1 MSSDTVRESAAGASV
16 SLRTYLRRLIWLSML
31 PLVALAVY
39 LALVS
44 VNETNEASD
53 RAGARLSTN
62 ITAAVDRSLK
72 ARIDALSVLADSP
85 LLGETPELSAFHQ
98 QAQAF
103 KRVFGSDLILAD
115 VDGRML
121 MYSGRAAGS
130 ELPSLSRPQGVSAA
144 ARAIQTGR
152 PAVGD
157 TVFGQVINETVV
169 AVAVP
174 VRVNGRIG
182 GVLLAPIRVEQFDEL
197 IDRLDVPVGWTVV
210 VFDSQGNV
218 IARRPDLRPVPRAD
232 HADSGSFRFAS
243 ASELSSWSVVVEAPA
258 EVHMAPVWMAAA
270 GLSLVILGATLT
282 GLYAGTVASRRL
294 AQSVASI
301 ANADA
306 SPAPVGEIAEV
317 TAVRRLL
324 DAAAGERESAIGS
337 LRRSEATFRAIFD
350 GLPDAVVLTDVE
362 RRIQLINPAFTAC
375 FGYTA
380 DEVMGRTTEFLRAA
394 PGAQGSEFNELRY
407 RRKDGS
413 ELWCESVDLRIIGAD
428 GAPLGL
434 FGVHRDITERRRA
447 EENLRRSQAH
457 KAVVIEQAPHCIAM
471 LDRDL
476 QFLAVSRR
484 WLEEFGN
491 GLSALVGLRHYEV
504 NPDLPARVRAAH
516 QQALAGTTVRSE
528 SERWLKEDG
537 RAHWA
542 RWTVVPWT
550 EQSGAIGGIIISI
563 DDITEHHHARALK
576 ATNDTV
582 FQASPIGIAIS
593 VPPDGRFVEVNHALL
608 SLLGYERDEMI
619 GRTGGELGIWLD
631 AGARANALQAL
642 AADGLVKGME
652 IRYRR
657 KSGEPIDVSFTSC
670 KVDIDGMPHFV
681 SMAADITLQKQ
692 ARRTLEQQQEQLELL
707 VDRRTAELEAAN
719 ASLALRA
726 AAIEDLYDRAP
737 CGYFSLDPDR
747 RIVAV
752 NDTLLRQLDYARNQ
766 LIGHDIAEFLTEPCR
781 AQQDKLMQLLAS
793 QGALSDVECEFIRR
807 DGSTLPALV
816 SARMV
821 SDAAGR
827 FVSTRATLVDNSER
841 KARERQI
848 DSMQAELA
856 RRADEAESAN
866 RAKSAFLANVSHEIR
881 TPMNAILGLTHLIAR
896 DTTEPTQRSRLAKV
910 DDAARHLMQVIN
922 DVLDL
927 SKIEA
932 GKLVLEDAEFSLD
945 TLLSRALAMV
955 AERARDQ
962 GIELVLDTVG
972 LPRYLR
978 GDPTRLSQALINL
991 LANAV
996 KFTRCGWVRLRCECL
1011 QEQGQRLLVRFEVK
1025 DTGEGIAPE
1034 LQARLFSAF
1043 VQADAST
1050 TRRHGGTGLGLAL
1063 TRHLAD
1069 MMGGDVGV
1077 TSQPGQGSTFWF
1089 TAWLGRAA
1097 TVETPAPAPARPVRA
1112 LIVDDLPEAR
1122 SALQGRLQDYG
1133 MAVEALA
1140 DGPSALARVQSELA
1154 AGRCHD
1160 LLLLDATM
1168 TPLDGV
1174 ATLKQLRVVL
1184 GERTPP
1190 AILAASSDGIGMWEA
1205 AHEAHFDAVLIKPI
1219 AGAALQDVLA
1229 RVLRQRGVPLSL
1241 PQASPGTHA
1250 ARLRT
1255 EHAGQRILL
1264 AEDNPI
1270 NQEVAAEL
1278 LHGVGLVVETAGNGQ
1293 RAVERAVEGRFDLV
1307 LMDVQMPDMDG
1318 LAATHAIRWKL
1329 GQGLPI
1335 IAMTAN
1341 AFGEDRAACLAA
1353 GMNDHIGKPVDPE
1366 KLYEMLLHWLPRR
1379 APDAVDRAGSGDAQ
1393 LGLAQGDG
1401 VPVDEQRLA
1410 ERLGAIDGFDLASGL
1425 RNVGGSL
1432 PVLADLL
1439 RQFVRMYPNGAP
1451 ALGSTDTPEDRAQCR
1466 KLCHSLR
1473 GACATVGARR
1483 LSDDLGAFE
1492 KALTAQTEAVLLH
1505 QRGEAL
1511 QGRFRSLVT
1520 ELTTELV

>member
-1 MSSDTVRESAAGASV
+1 
-16 SLRTYLRRLIWLSML
+16 
-31 PLVALAVY
+31 
-39 LALVS
+39 
-44 VNETNEASD
+44 
-53 RAGARLSTN
+53 
-62 ITAAVDRSLK
+62 
-72 ARIDALSVLADSP
+72 
-85 LLGETPELSAFHQ
+85 
-98 QAQAF
+98 
-103 KRVFGSDLILAD
+103 
-115 VDGRML
+115 
-121 MYSGRAAGS
+121 
-130 ELPSLSRPQGVSAA
+130 
-144 ARAIQTGR
+144 
-152 PAVGD
+152 
-157 TVFGQVINETVV
+157 
-169 AVAVP
+169 
-174 VRVNGRIG
+174 
-182 GVLLAPIRVEQFDEL
+182 
-197 IDRLDVPVGWTVV
+197 
-210 VFDSQGNV
+210 
-218 IARRPDLRPVPRAD
+218 
-232 HADSGSFRFAS
+232 
-243 ASELSSWSVVVEAPA
+243 
-258 EVHMAPVWMAAA
+258 MAA
-270 GLSLVILGATLT
+270 
-282 GLYAGTVASRRL
+282 
-294 AQSVASI
+294 
-301 ANADA
+301 
-306 SPAPVGEIAEV
+306 
-317 TAVRRLL
+317 
-324 DAAAGERESAIGS
+324 
-337 LRRSEATFRAIFD
+337 
-350 GLPDAVVLTDVE
+350 
-362 RRIQLINPAFTAC
+362 
-375 FGYTA
+375 
-380 DEVMGRTTEFLRAA
+380 EF
-394 PGAQGSEFNELRY
+394 
-407 RRKDGS
+407 
-413 ELWCESVDLRIIGAD
+413 WCESVGLRIIGAD

-434 FGVHRDITERRRA
+434 FGVHRDITERKRA
-447 EENLRRSQAH
+447 EENLRRSQAQMT
-457 KAVVIEQAPHCIAM
+457 AFIEQAPHGIAM

-476 QFLAVSRR
+476 KFLAVSRL
-484 WLEEFGN
+484 WLNEYGN
-491 GLSALVGLRHYEV
+491 GRSTLVGLHHYDV
-504 NPDLPARVRAAH
+504 NPDLPTHVLSSH
-516 QQALAGTTVRSE
+516 QRALAGTSVRCDG
-528 SERWLKEDG
+528 ERWLREGGSDQ
-537 RAHWA
+537 WA

-550 EQSGAIGGIIISI
+550 DDTGAIGGIIISI
-563 DDITEHHHARALK
+563 DDITEQHRARTLK

-593 VPPDGRFVEVNHALL
+593 VPPDGRFIDVNQALL
-608 SLLGYERDEMI
+608 SLLGYRHDEMI
-619 GRTGGELGIWLD
+619 GRTGSELDIWVDLD
-631 AGARANALQAL
+631 ARAAALQAL
-642 AADGLVKGME
+642 AADGLVQGME
-652 IRYRR
+652 VRYRR
-657 KSGEPIDVSFTSC
+657 KSGEIIDISFTSC
-670 KVDIDGMPHFV
+670 MVDIDGMPHFV

-692 ARRTLEQQQEQLELL
+692 ARRALEQQQAQLELL
-707 VDRRTAELEAAN
+707 VERRTAELEAAN
-719 ASLALRA
+719 ASLAQRA

-737 CGYFSLDPDR
+737 CGYFSLDTGR

-752 NDTLLRQLDYARNQ
+752 NNTLLNLLGYTREAM
-766 LIGHDIAEFLTEPCR
+766 IGQVMAQFLTESCR
-781 AQQDKLMQLLAS
+781 AHQDKLMHLLAS

-807 DGSTLPALV
+807 DGSALPVLV
-816 SARMV
+816 SARIV
-821 SDAAGR
+821 SDANGR
-827 FVSTRATLVDNSER
+827 IVATRATLVDNSER
-841 KARERQI
+841 KARDSQI
-848 DSMQAELA
+848 ASMQAELA
-856 RRADEAESAN
+856 RRADEAEAAN

-932 GKLVLEDAEFSLD
+932 GKLVLEDAEFALD

-996 KFTRCGWVRLRCECL
+996 KFTRRGWVRLRCECL

-1077 TSQPGQGSTFWF
+1077 TSQPGQGSAFWF

-1112 LIVDDLPEAR
+1112 LVVDDLPEAR
-1122 SALQGRLQDYG
+1122 FALQNRLQGHGIEVD
-1133 MAVEALA
+1133 ALA
-1140 DGPSALARVQSELA
+1140 DAPAALALAQAELA

-1160 LLLLDATM
+1160 LLLLDANM
-1168 TPLDGV
+1168 APLDGV
-1174 ATLKQLRVVL
+1174 ATLKQLRAVL
-1184 GERTPP
+1184 GARTPP
-1190 AILAASSDGIGMWEA
+1190 AILAASSDDIGMWEA

-1219 AGAALQDVLA
+1219 TGAALQDVLA
-1229 RVLRQRGVPLSL
+1229 RVLRQRGVPLPL

-1278 LHGVGLVVETAGNGQ
+1278 LHSVGLVVETAVDGQ

-1307 LMDVQMPDMDG
+1307 LMDVQMPEMDG
-1318 LAATHAIRWKL
+1318 LTATRAIRWKL
-1329 GQGLPI
+1329 GQGLPVV
-1335 IAMTAN
+1335 AMTAN

-1379 APDAVDRAGSGDAQ
+1379 APEAVDGADGSDDARIDLAAGER
-1393 LGLAQGDG
+1393 
-1401 VPVDEQRLA
+1401 VPVDEQRLT
-1410 ERLGAIDGFDLASGL
+1410 ERLNGIDGFDLTSGL

-1451 ALGSTDTPEDRAQCR
+1451 GLASTDTPEDRAQCR

-1483 LSDDLGAFE
+1483 LSEDLGAFE
-1492 KALTAQTEAVLLH
+1492 KALVAQAEAVLLH

-1511 QGRFRSLVT
+1511 QGRFVSLVT
-1520 ELTTELV
+1520 ELTTELA